1 MMRRPLTPDGVETP
15 SVSSPTAVTSQRYES
30 HSSMPAEKRL
40 FFGTRAK
47 RTSALV
53 FDRQAEL
60 YLRKTDRYCRFYHGA
75 HERIR
80 CPA

>member
-1 MMRRPLTPDGVETP
+1 
-15 SVSSPTAVTSQRYES
+15 
-30 HSSMPAEKRL
+30 MPAEKRL